1 MLYLSDQ
8 QVHGLLQDSSANQQ
22 VLAQAF
28 RDAHQEQAAQLS
40 RQRIEAQGVKLSALA
55 AVLPNQGVAGAKV
68 YTTIQGRFT
77 FVIILFSTETGA
89 VLAVM
94 DAEEITK
101 KRTAACSVLMAQY
114 FAKPE
119 PKKLALLGFGVQ
131 GQEHFLQL
139 TQAYDFDEIHI
150 VSSQIAKSKINELQQ
165 QVQAEIIVIT
175 MTEQAVQHA
184 DIVVTASRATQ
195 PILAGRWLKSGA
207 FVAAIGSSLPTTR
220 ELDNEVIKQART
232 IVVESKQ
239 QAFQEAG
246 DLLLSKDLNPINKT
260 QTVSEVLLNDKKG
273 FKEEGVV
280 LYKAVGVAL
289 EDIAL
294 AGLAYENH
302 MKKTIQVNP

>member
-1 MLYLSDQ
+1 MIYLNDQ
-8 QVHGLLQDSSANQQ
+8 QVRDVLQDAAANQQ
-22 VLAQAF
+22 LLAQAF
-28 RDAHQEQAAQLS
+28 KDAHQEQAAQLS

-55 AVLPNQGVAGAKV
+55 AVIPNQGVAGAKV

-77 FVIILFSTETGA
+77 FVIILFSTDTGA

-114 FAKPE
+114 FATPV

-131 GQEHFLQL
+131 GQEHLLQFI
-139 TQAYDFDEIHI
+139 QAYDFDEIHI
-150 VSSQIAKSKINELQQ
+150 VSSQIDKSRLKALQQ
-165 QVQAEIIVIT
+165 QARAELVV
-175 MTEQAVQHA
+175 MAEADLAVQHA

-195 PILAGRWLKSGA
+195 PIVAGRWLKAGA

-220 ELDNEVIKQART
+220 ELDDEVIKKAST
-232 IVVESKQ
+232 IIVESKQ

-246 DLLLSKDLNPINKT
+246 DLVLSAHLNPINKT
-260 QTVSEVLLNDKKG
+260 QSVGEVLLNGKED
-273 FKEEGVV
+273 FKAEGVV

-294 AGLAYENH
+294 AGLAYKNH
-302 MKKTIQVNP
+302 IKK